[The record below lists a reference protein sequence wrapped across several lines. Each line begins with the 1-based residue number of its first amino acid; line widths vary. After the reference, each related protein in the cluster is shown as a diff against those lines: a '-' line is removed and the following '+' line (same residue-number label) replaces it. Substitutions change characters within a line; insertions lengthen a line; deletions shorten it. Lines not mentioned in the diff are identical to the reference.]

1 MLFRS
6 MRARVFRAARRV
18 RVVGTRACV
27 DLFAAVTRGRL
38 KPVLP
43 VVRTEF
49 HRIFFRARHEES
61 PETISSTRTRDARPV
76 RPLRRFQTFENG
88 SSVCFQKLQEKRVL
102 RTHEIRLLWRSP
114 SRLALPSF
122 RVKPTA
128 VPSPPRGEP
137 PSTQLPPTCKHIGGA
152 IISANVFPC
161 AALRL

>member
-1 MLFRS
+1 MGGYVGWEVSGHGWVGAGWVRVWLCACG
-6 MRARVFRAARRV
+6 ARVFRAARRV
-18 RVVGTRACV
+18 RVVGTQACV

-88 SSVCFQKLQEKRVL
+88 SSVCFQKLQEKR
-102 RTHEIRLLWRSP
+102 
-114 SRLALPSF
+114 
-122 RVKPTA
+122 
-128 VPSPPRGEP
+128 
-137 PSTQLPPTCKHIGGA
+137 
-152 IISANVFPC
+152 
-161 AALRL
+161 